1 MAEVGSE
8 STWWYRRRFAL
19 LISLLTAAAAMG
31 LSLTLPW
38 MLGLRGWWIGSDVWW
53 TVESARW
60 MADGGATTV
69 YQANPWYAALPGF
82 LAVVGPVIRLG
93 DALGLV
99 DGAPFPLLRPSMWL
113 LVGPVFS
120 VLGATVVPA
129 IDGLAESLGLTVLR
143 RRALAVG
150 VGLFAVVPTVVFA
163 GHPEDLLALAGT
175 AAALTLLRG
184 GRYEQAAVLLS
195 LAIFAQTWAGLL
207 LLPLLALC
215 PRGRRLRFLVLAAV
229 PPAAVGLAY
238 LLSDP
243 HAAASILGQPMP
255 NRGQRLPWWALA
267 PRMTVRY
274 DGERMSVV
282 SGSAPRSV
290 AILASCGAG
299 AVVARWRNRLP
310 DVVAA
315 AAIPGGVLAVR
326 VLCETEMWPYYAVPA
341 AVMLG
346 IAALSTRAPWR
357 RLVGALSAVALA
369 VSPPLSYIGRSMPP
383 WPWFCFALG
392 LASTGLIVAVL
403 PARGQ
408 RADGGDDPVR
418 PGLTPESQTWCPP
431 SHFVPRVTAA
441 TEPP

>member
-1 MAEVGSE
+1 MAMAAGQDS
-8 STWWYRRRFAL
+8 WWQRRRFAL
-19 LISLLTAAAAMG
+19 FVALLTAATAMG
-31 LSLTLPW
+31 LSLSLPW
-38 MLGLRGWWIGSDVWW
+38 MLGSRGWWIGSDVWW

-69 YQANPWYAALPGF
+69 YRANPWYAALPGF
-82 LAVVGPVIRLG
+82 LVVIGPVVKLG

-99 DGAPFPLLRPSMWL
+99 DGAPFPLPYPSMWL

-129 IDGLAESLGLTVLR
+129 VDGLAESLELTVPR

-150 VGLFAVVPTVVFA
+150 VGLLAVVPTVVFA

-175 AAALTLLRG
+175 AAALTQLRA
-184 GRYEQAAVLLS
+184 GRYERAAVVLS
-195 LAIFAQTWAGLL
+195 LAVLAQTWAGLL
-207 LLPLLALC
+207 VLPLVGLC
-215 PRGRRLRFLVLAAV
+215 PSGRRLRFLILAAV

-255 NRGQRLPWWALA
+255 NRGQRLPWWTLA

-274 DGERMSVV
+274 NGERMSVV
-282 SGSAPRSV
+282 SGSAPRFV
-290 AILASCGAG
+290 AVLASCGAG
-299 AVVARWRNRLP
+299 AAVARWRRRIP
-310 DVVAA
+310 DVVAR

-346 IAALSTRAPWR
+346 MAALCTSSPLR
-357 RLVGALSAVALA
+357 RLAGTLSAVALA
-369 VSPPLSYIGRSMPP
+369 VDPPLSYVGQSMPP
-383 WPWFCFALG
+383 WPWFCIALG
-392 LASTGLIVAVL
+392 LASTGLISAAL
-403 PARGQ
+403 PAR
-408 RADGGDDPVR
+408 RPRTDGDEGLVR
-418 PGLTPESQTWCPP
+418 SGAAPESQNLYRP
-431 SHFVPRVTAA
+431 SRYEQRVTAV